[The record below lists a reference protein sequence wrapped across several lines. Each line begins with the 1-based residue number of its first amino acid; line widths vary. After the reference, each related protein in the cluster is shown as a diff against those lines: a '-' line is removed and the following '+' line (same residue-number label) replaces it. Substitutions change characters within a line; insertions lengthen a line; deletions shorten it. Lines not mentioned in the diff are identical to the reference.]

1 MRRAGFHDVE
11 KRCFELDDMLHIA
24 DGGLLGAM
32 EADEALAREWELEHL
47 PDDIDECCAAALKI
61 WHQAKREAEAFH
73 NRRAWMLS
81 LAIHQERTL
90 S

>member
-11 KRCFELDDMLHIA
+11 ARCFELDDFLHIA

-32 EADEALAREWELEHL
+32 EADEVLAREWEAERL
-47 PDDIDECCAAALKI
+47 PDNLDECIMHALKI
-61 WHQAKREAEAFH
+61 WHQAKREAEVFH

-81 LAIHQERTL
+81 LAVHQERTL